1 MEFERYMKEAGL
13 TDDKGAVILDPSK
26 EFERGV
32 IRTVA
37 KRHTAAKQR
46 HAMIGRLG
54 LVIDGTGRDHQLIA
68 VQNAMLKQLG
78 YDTHMVFVNTS
89 LDVALERNEKRERTV
104 PAFIAKKNWTIVQ
117 SNIGRFQTMF
127 GSGNFKIIDN
137 NKSEQELVQNTLQIA
152 AKYVRQKLNAPIQSY
167 VAKRW
172 MAGERKARRR

>member
-1 MEFERYMKEAGL
+1 
-13 TDDKGAVILDPSK
+13 
-26 EFERGV
+26 
-32 IRTVA
+32 
-37 KRHTAAKQR
+37 
-46 HAMIGRLG
+46 
-54 LVIDGTGRDHQLIA
+54 
-68 VQNAMLKQLG
+68 MLKQLG

-152 AKYVRQKLNAPIQSY
+152 AKYVRQNLNAPIQSY

-172 MAGERKARRR
+172 MAGERKARSR